1 MHAQLEI
8 WKAAYVD
15 ISSNDNGNPLTSVA
29 GPSSAVP
36 TTMSNSLSQT
46 SMWNQMLHD
55 DTDVSDG
62 MLNLHMSCK
71 LLDFKLIKNNILN

>member
-15 ISSNDNGNPLTSVA
+15 ISAIDNGNPLTSVA

-36 TTMSNSLSQT
+36 IMSNSLSQT
-46 SMWNQMLHD
+46 SIWNQMLHD

-62 MLNLHMSCK
+62 MFNLRDLILIFFSNKNVKTLN
-71 LLDFKLIKNNILN
+71 